1 MRNPDRLDLFYD
13 ELKKIH
19 KEKVPD
25 WRFTQLIHNVFFGID
40 PYYMEEDKAIEHI
53 KKYFVED
60 SDEKNKA
67 D

>member
-1 MRNPDRLDLFYD
+1 MRNPDRLDSFYD

-53 KKYFVED
+53 KKYFGIED
-60 SDEKNKA
+60 ED
-67 D
+67 